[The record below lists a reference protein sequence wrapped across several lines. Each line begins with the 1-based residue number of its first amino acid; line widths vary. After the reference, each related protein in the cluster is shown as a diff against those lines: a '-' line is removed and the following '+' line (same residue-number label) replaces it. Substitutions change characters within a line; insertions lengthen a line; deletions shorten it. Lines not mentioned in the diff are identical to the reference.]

1 VAAQHREAT
10 VCAGVGRGE
19 SLAEGPDGWPRRG
32 GRPRTRLLSRRL
44 VLLGLR
50 HEHDLRVDLVGLRL
64 RLLKLGE
71 HVSIQTE
78 IAPRIEKRRARYRI
92 GGKIGGK
99 HSGRRRNLELDVEH
113 AAEQLGGQI
122 VEAHLV
128 SGDLVHGRLHLK
140 VPEQHQISAQNRANQ
155 HQREQS
161 KGVEAEASTCSMW
174 PCGK

>member
-128 SGDLVHGRLHLK
+128 SGDLVHGRLHLLD
-140 VPEQHQISAQNRANQ
+140 VALREVEDEVTGARDGDERAGAGAPELR
-155 HQREQS
+155 
-161 KGVEAEASTCSMW
+161 VERI
-174 PCGK
+174 P

>member
-64 RLLKLGE
+64 RL
-71 HVSIQTE
+71 
-78 IAPRIEKRRARYRI
+78 
-92 GGKIGGK
+92 
-99 HSGRRRNLELDVEH
+99 ELDVEH

-128 SGDLVHGRLHLK
+128 SGDLVHGRLHLLD
-140 VPEQHQISAQNRANQ
+140 VALREVEDEVTGARDGDERAGAGAPELR
-155 HQREQS
+155 
-161 KGVEAEASTCSMW
+161 VERI
-174 PCGK
+174 P